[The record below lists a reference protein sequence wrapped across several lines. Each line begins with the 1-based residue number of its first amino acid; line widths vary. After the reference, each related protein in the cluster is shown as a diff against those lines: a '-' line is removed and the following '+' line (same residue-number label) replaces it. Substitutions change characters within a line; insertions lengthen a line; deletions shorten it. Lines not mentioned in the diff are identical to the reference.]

1 MYTDDIESI
10 HMRAEKPRE
19 EERTRMTVERI
30 QLEEVKGTSA
40 EMSDVVKKARILNI
54 MRILWEKE
62 KGVITNSKRCS
73 VQQLCCNL

>member
-1 MYTDDIESI
+1 
-10 HMRAEKPRE
+10 
-19 EERTRMTVERI
+19 MTVERI

-62 KGVITNSKRCS
+62 KGVDNEITNSKKCS
-73 VQQLCCNL
+73 IQQLCCNL

>member
-40 EMSDVVKKARILNI
+40 KMSDVVIKARMLNI
-54 MRILWEKE
+54 MRILL
-62 KGVITNSKRCS
+62 GRKRKA
-73 VQQLCCNL
+73 